1 MYVCQ
6 CKVVTDRQIEAAVA
20 EGCTSVRQVAALTGA
35 GTACGGCVPTL
46 RNMVCGSC
54 PSLVTELP
62 CDDAPVGEPV
72 RAQLRTRGELTVTAG
87 EAVRA

>member
-54 PSLVTELP
+54 PSLVTELA

-72 RAQLRTRGELTVTAG
+72 HAQLLSRDTVGARAVD
-87 EAVRA
+87 AVRV